1 MREEFEMNQE
11 NDFDIDEC
19 LNEDFINSIFNGS
32 NKNINNFS
40 EFKNA
45 VKFGKINLNFITK
58 SNIIDAVNNKD
69 NVGFYNII
77 KKIRSFGI
85 LISLIYVIFWLKDYK
100 ILFIIPISFIIA
112 YLLDY
117 FWNRK
122 VLTLIITT
130 ILIICISNYLN
141 LNAYYKWILIFASFL
156 QAMLVSIYNSFL
168 TQEFTNDSITFEIA
182 IENNLIDEVYND
194 YTKSYIK
201 I

>member
-45 VKFGKINLNFITK
+45 VKFGKINLKFITK

>member
-1 MREEFEMNQE
+1 M
-11 NDFDIDEC
+11 
-19 LNEDFINSIFNGS
+19 
-32 NKNINNFS
+32 
-40 EFKNA
+40 
-45 VKFGKINLNFITK
+45 
-58 SNIIDAVNNKD
+58 
-69 NVGFYNII
+69 
-77 KKIRSFGI
+77 
-85 LISLIYVIFWLKDYK
+85 
-100 ILFIIPISFIIA
+100 
-112 YLLDY
+112 DY